1 MTMRLTGGMHKGRQL
16 KTLPEGPGYRP
27 AMARVREALFSMLQA
42 KGVQWDTA
50 RVLDL
55 FAGSGSLGFEALSRG
70 APVVWFM
77 ENNPGAVKLIA
88 GNAVALDIEEYRYRV
103 LAGDLLKELRRAPKA
118 SFNLAFIDPPYGKN
132 VFLPT
137 LHALLNRTRGDWL
150 EPESLVVAET
160 AIAMKLD
167 PENIHPQLT
176 LLTHRNYGQTR
187 ITIWQTIQ
195 SASPSTPAPS
205 TP

>member
-1 MTMRLTGGMHKGRQL
+1 MTMRLTGGEHKGRQL
-16 KTLPEGPGYRP
+16 KTLPKGPGYRP

-42 KGVQWDTA
+42 RGVQWRTA

-70 APVVWFM
+70 APVVWFL
-77 ENNPGAVKLIA
+77 ENNPGAVKLIS
-88 GNAVALDIEEYRYRV
+88 GNAVTLDIEEHRYRV
-103 LAGDLLKELRRAPKA
+103 LHNDLLKELRRPPKA
-118 SFNLAFIDPPYGKN
+118 PFNLAFIDPPYGRN

-137 LHALLNRTRGDWL
+137 LRALLNKGWL

-167 PENIHPQLT
+167 PENTHPLLT
-176 LLTHRNYGQTR
+176 LLTDRKYGQTR
-187 ITIWQTIQ
+187 ITIWQTIP